1 MSLRVPRITALALSL
16 GLAATFAG
24 APLAAAADGQ
34 TTQQT
39 AQQSQQSAPD
49 FSDQK
54 LRNFANAAVKVV
66 ELRRAWVPKIR
77 KAQQSD
83 DQQKA
88 QELTKQAR
96 QEMKAEVQAVEGI
109 TFQEYRQI
117 ANAARNDRQLQQ
129 KLSGMIKDM
138 QKDQGGSN

>member
-1 MSLRVPRITALALSL
+1 MSLRATRITALALSL
-16 GLAATFAG
+16 GLATTFAG
-24 APLAAAADGQ
+24 APMATAADGQ

-54 LRNFANAAVKVV
+54 LRNFATAAVKVV

-77 KAQQSD
+77 QAQQAD
-83 DQQKA
+83 NQQKA
-88 QELTKQAR
+88 QQLTKQAR
-96 QEMKAEVQAVEGI
+96 QEMKAEVESVEGI

-129 KLSGMIKDM
+129 KLSGMIKNM